1 MEGQE
6 KGVLMNEAQRG
17 FTLIELMIVVA
28 IIGVLAAVA
37 IPAYRDYTV
46 RSKVQE
52 GVNLSNAHRSVLEN
66 ACREGTLAEGMDNA
80 ALGLAASTDYSG
92 KYTSEAVLNTSSD
105 TDATVTITFKSIG
118 SAVNEGATVVYTGT
132 CASGRMNWSVDGNLD
147 PKFLPKI

>member
-1 MEGQE
+1 M
-6 KGVLMNEAQRG
+6 KVAQRG

-66 ACREGTLAEGMDNA
+66 ACRQSTLAEGMDNA

-92 KYTSEAVLNTSSD
+92 KYTSEAALNTSSD

-132 CASGRMNWSVDGNLD
+132 CASGRMNWSVDGSLA
-147 PKFLPKI
+147 PKFLPKV

>member
-1 MEGQE
+1 M
-6 KGVLMNEAQRG
+6 KDAQRG

-46 RSKVQE
+46 RSKIQE

-66 ACREGTLAEGMDNA
+66 ACREASLAEGMDNA

-92 KYTSEAVLNTSSD
+92 KYTSEAVLSTASD
-105 TDATVTITFKSIG
+105 SDATVTITLKSIG
-118 SAVNEGATVVYTGT
+118 SAVKEGDTVVYTGT
-132 CASGRMNWSVDGNLD
+132 CDSGRMTWTVEGSIEA
-147 PKFLPKI
+147 KFLPKV